1 MNGKVW
7 TTVKEYALI
16 TFSTLLVIVGIY
28 FFKFPNNFSFGGV
41 TGLAVVIAKVTSWSP
56 AQFSLVANV
65 VLLLIGF
72 LFLGRSFGVKTVYT
86 TLLFSFGTSLLE
98 KVMPMAGPMTNQ
110 PLLELIFAVLL
121 PGAGSAILFN
131 IGASSG
137 GTDIIAMIVKKY
149 SKFNIGTAMIL
160 TDLVIVFISCLV
172 FDATTGLFSM
182 LGLMSRSLVVDNVI
196 ESINRCKCFNIV
208 CDDPDPI
215 CRYIIE
221 DLNRSATVYR
231 AEGAFTHH
239 HKTIILTT
247 MKRSQAI
254 ELRNFIKRVEPAAF
268 IQIYNSSE
276 IIGKGFMTM

>member
-7 TTVKEYALI
+7 STVKEYALI

-72 LFLGRSFGVKTVYT
+72 LFLGKSFGVKTVYT

-239 HKTIILTT
+239 NKTIILTT
-247 MKRSQAI
+247 MKRTQAI
-254 ELRNFIKRVEPAAF
+254 ELRNYIKRTEPTAF